1 MAPKIGSPAPA
12 FKAQA
17 VIDGQFKTVSLE
29 DYKVRRRE
37 CFSHRL
43 PLMPIAR
50 GSPVFL
56 LPLLLALFPSFLS
69 PLLRLR
75 DPGVCLSLVRKKRP
89 FGSLKQR
96 PKRKKT
102 TKKKEESIEA
112 VRSIACPVQ
121 GAGDLNLNLR
131 KNQKF
136 LKNRQGKYVVLFFY
150 PLDFTFVCPTGKEK
164 SGERREEE
172 IESEGERRERKRRA
186 SERGSLE
193 RNRAQPFPPPPPSK
207 RKKKKPTSQ
216 KHKTEI
222 IAFSDRVSEFRA
234 IGAEV
239 VGVSVDS
246 HFSHL
251 AWIETPRERGGLGG
265 CGYPLVADITKSIS
279 SDFGVLIGERESREG
294 TLGRGAGLF
303 LRKARAHAR
312 GCF

>member
-1 MAPKIGSPAPA
+1 M
-12 FKAQA
+12 
-17 VIDGQFKTVSLE
+17 
-29 DYKVRRRE
+29 
-37 CFSHRL
+37 
-43 PLMPIAR
+43 MPIAR

-121 GAGDLNLNLR
+121 GAGDLNLNLFR
-131 KNQKF
+131 KNQFF

-207 RKKKKPTSQ
+207 RKKKKTDLS
-216 KHKTEI
+216 KTQNR
-222 IAFSDRVSEFRA
+222 DHRLLRPRL
-234 IGAEV
+234 
-239 VGVSVDS
+239 GVQG
-246 HFSHL
+246 H
-251 AWIETPRERGGLGG
+251 RRRGRGGLRRL
-265 CGYPLVADITKSIS
+265 PLLAPGLDR
-279 SDFGVLIGERESREG
+279 DAAREG
-294 TLGRGAGLF
+294 RAGRVRVPPGRGHHQVDLER
-303 LRKARAHAR
+303 LRGAHR
-312 GCF
+312 